1 MYGCMCIQSARQI
14 IYTSAKIKI
23 PTFHHTHTHTHTFS
37 HLARVKA
44 SEEKFVK
51 LREVYSKLRNE
62 HIQLLRT
69 EGEGRKKLQ
78 VLYSVVS
85 VCVCV
90 SLPPPLSVQTVT
102 KQVEEIQKKMGEE
115 AERVTQL
122 KAELEEATTVYVCL
136 QYNSALYS
144 IYCYHTHACIFCAFS
159 LL

>member
-1 MYGCMCIQSARQI
+1 MDVYV
-14 IYTSAKIKI
+14 YTVGQTDNIHISI
-23 PTFHHTHTHTHTFS
+23 PTFHHTHTHTLSLFLS

-90 SLPPPLSVQTVT
+90 CV
-102 KQVEEIQKKMGEE
+102 
-115 AERVTQL
+115 
-122 KAELEEATTVYVCL
+122 
-136 QYNSALYS
+136 
-144 IYCYHTHACIFCAFS
+144 
-159 LL
+159 